1 MATQEDIDKAKADIA
16 NWKPKP
22 VPEPL
27 KIIRMT
33 PEPPTEQ
40 EVAQVVSLPRGT
52 SLRTLEQVNAGIDP
66 QKVVS
71 VINGLLEATTF
82 VIKRKRP
89 GDPDDAPLEVA
100 IEVPDHNM
108 REKGVRLHE
117 LYLDKYLNRD
127 VGKVVER
134 RELTL
139 NKAQTPEEKA
149 KNLFSS
155 SAAMSVIKED
165 VTILLEAI
173 AQSPGGPQLLLE
185 AAKKRAAS

>member
-1 MATQEDIDKAKADIA
+1 
-16 NWKPKP
+16 
-22 VPEPL
+22 
-27 KIIRMT
+27 
-33 PEPPTEQ
+33 
-40 EVAQVVSLPRGT
+40 
-52 SLRTLEQVNAGIDP
+52 
-66 QKVVS
+66 
-71 VINGLLEATTF
+71 
-82 VIKRKRP
+82 
-89 GDPDDAPLEVA
+89 
-100 IEVPDHNM
+100 M